1 MKKILN
7 NQLTIIIFT
16 IFLDALGFG
25 ILIPIV
31 PLLLADPA
39 SNFYILA
46 AGTSVSSGYILL
58 GLITAIFPLMQLFST
73 SILGQ
78 LSDKFGRKPILM
90 YTLFGT
96 CLSYGLFAFGISIKN
111 IPLLFFARALAGV
124 TSGNLSVAQASI
136 ADVTKP
142 QDRAKNFGLIGAAF
156 GLGFIIGPFL
166 GGKLS
171 DPKLFSFFNPTIP
184 FYFAALMSLI
194 NALSVKFNFRETN
207 QYLNGQALSFGNKH
221 PHVEWGKAL
230 SNLLK
235 AFQIENLRF
244 LYLTN
249 FIFFSGFTFFVTF
262 ISVYLIKKFQFTQ
275 GHIGDFFSFMGLWI
289 AFTQA
294 VITRRLAKY
303 FNERQVLRFTILFDG
318 VFIGL
323 MYFAQSWWMLYLI
336 APFVA
341 ICNGLSFANLTGLI
355 SRSADQKIQ
364 GEILGINASVQ
375 ALAQLIPPIL
385 SGFIAASF
393 TPETPLIVA
402 SVVIIFA
409 GVLFISLYHPTK
421 SPAHISNY

>member
-1 MKKILN
+1 MGKILK

-31 PLLLADPA
+31 PLLLADPT
-39 SNFYILA
+39 SSFYLLP
-46 AGTSVSSGYILL
+46 AGVSVQSGFILL

-78 LSDKFGRKPILM
+78 MSDKFGRKPILM
-90 YTLFGT
+90 NTLFGT
-96 CLSYGLFAFGISIKN
+96 SASYALFAFAISIKN
-111 IPLLFFARALAGV
+111 IPLLFIARAIAGI

-142 QDRAKNFGLIGAAF
+142 EDRAKNFGLIGAAF
-156 GLGFIIGPFL
+156 GIGFIIGPFL

-171 DPKLFSFFNPTIP
+171 DPAVLPFFNPTIP
-184 FYFAALMSLI
+184 FYFAAILSLI
-194 NALSVKFNFRETN
+194 NAFSVKFNFSETN
-207 QYLNGQALSFGNKH
+207 KFLNKSAQ
-221 PHVEWGKAL
+221 VQWGKAIV
-230 SNLLK
+230 NIFK
-235 AFQIENLRF
+235 AFQIKSLRF
-244 LYLTN
+244 LFMTN
-249 FIFFSGFTFFVTF
+249 FIFFSGFTFFITF
-262 ISVYLIKKFQFTQ
+262 FSVFLIRKFHFTQ
-275 GHIGDFFSFMGLWI
+275 GGVGDLFSFMGLWI

-294 VITRRLAKY
+294 IVTRRLAKY
-303 FNERQVLRFTILFDG
+303 FSEKEVLSFTLILDG

-323 MYFAQSWWMLYLI
+323 MYFAGNSWMLYTLI
-336 APFVA
+336 PFIA

-364 GEILGINASVQ
+364 GEILGISASIQ

-402 SVVIIFA
+402 SVIIISS
-409 GVLFISLYHPTK
+409 GILFIFLYKGSTT
-421 SPAHISNY
+421 PAHIKDY

>member
-1 MKKILN
+1 MKNLFR

-31 PLLLADPA
+31 PLLLANPS
-39 SNFYILA
+39 SNFYLLPS
-46 AGTSVSSGYILL
+46 GTSIQSGYVLL

-73 SILGQ
+73 SILGE

-96 CLSYGLFAFGISIKN
+96 SASYALFAFAISIKSL
-111 IPLLFFARALAGV
+111 PLLFVSRAIAGI

-156 GLGFIIGPFL
+156 GIGFIIGPFL

-171 DPKLFSFFNPTIP
+171 DPSLLPFFNPTIP
-184 FYFAALMSLI
+184 FYFASILSLI
-194 NALSVKFNFRETN
+194 NATSVRFNFSETN
-207 QYLNGQALSFGNKH
+207 KFLNHQAR
-221 PHVEWGKAL
+221 VRWGKAVI
-230 SNLLK
+230 NIFK
-235 AFQIENLRF
+235 AFQIKSLRF
-244 LYLTN
+244 LFLTN
-249 FIFFSGFTFFVTF
+249 FLFFSGFTFFVTF
-262 ISVYLIKKFQFTQ
+262 FSVYVMRKFHFTQ
-275 GHIGDFFSFMGLWI
+275 GGVGDLFSFMGIWI

-294 VITRRLAKY
+294 VVTRRLAKY
-303 FNERQVLRFTILFDG
+303 FNEKQVLTFTIILDG

-323 MYFAQSWWMLYLI
+323 MYFAGKPWMLYLI
-336 APFVA
+336 TPA
-341 ICNGLSFANLTGLI
+341 IAVCNGLSFANLTGLI

-375 ALAQLIPPIL
+375 ALAQMIPPIL

-402 SVVIIFA
+402 SVVIILS
-409 GVLFISLYHPTK
+409 GTLFITLYKSPT
-421 SPAHISNY
+421 SPAHIKDY